1 MKFINGKFSFLIFIP
16 ILFGFFVS
24 IYSWDGVVYFF
35 DRANSRIPA
44 DNTNTFSLKNLKS
57 RIKGHSNQKIILEQ
71 TIISRSDE
79 FITLNLKNFFVDKQ
93 KTTVCSAYEQ
103 VQLSFAAL
111 NVAVSGEPPMIT
123 VTAPCSE
130 DPSNVSYIA
139 TITVPLSE
147 IKSRPVKDKTPLT
160 FEQQKYTFSN
170 ISDEWPLE
178 FRLKSVTFINE
189 DKDLKLNVEVF
200 RAKPAIDFNL

>member
-139 TITVPLSE
+139 TITVPLS
-147 IKSRPVKDKTPLT
+147 
-160 FEQQKYTFSN
+160 YTFSN